1 MRWKKL
7 QGVCQAGVEDFY
19 GGSPYKK
26 GRARGTV
33 AILSAKG

>member
-26 GRARGTV
+26 VVQEGR
-33 AILSAKG
+33 